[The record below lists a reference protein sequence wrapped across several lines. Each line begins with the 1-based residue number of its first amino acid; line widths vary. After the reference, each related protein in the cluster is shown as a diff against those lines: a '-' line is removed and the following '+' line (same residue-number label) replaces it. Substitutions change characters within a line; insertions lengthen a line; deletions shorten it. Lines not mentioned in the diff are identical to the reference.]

1 MRFMNVNIS
10 QLNILLIVL
19 LPFCGA
25 FSQSAA
31 KDTAKIKET
40 VPQKSVQDTSGV
52 LILEDIQIHG
62 EVQSPGVMIIPR
74 RVEPELKER
83 ELSRSFQTE
92 LKQGG
97 TIVKPEDELRSLERV
112 KSIRK
117 ALEKE
122 RKKE

>member
-1 MRFMNVNIS
+1 MAT
-10 QLNILLIVL
+10 
-19 LPFCGA
+19 LPHVVSTGTT
-25 FSQSAA
+25 SA
-31 KDTAKIKET
+31 
-40 VPQKSVQDTSGV
+40 S
-52 LILEDIQIHG
+52 
-62 EVQSPGVMIIPR
+62 VMIIPR

-97 TIVKPEDELRSLERV
+97 TIVKPENELRNVERV

-117 ALEKE
+117 AMEKE